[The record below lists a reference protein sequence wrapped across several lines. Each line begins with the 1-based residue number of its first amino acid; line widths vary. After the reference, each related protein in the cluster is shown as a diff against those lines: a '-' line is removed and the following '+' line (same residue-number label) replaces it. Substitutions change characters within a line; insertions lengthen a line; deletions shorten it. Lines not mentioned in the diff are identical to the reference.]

1 MLFKIVIVALFIVIV
16 ATLFQGLWFLFKDR
30 GESTRT
36 VRALSWRIGL
46 SLVLFLL
53 LMLGYWLGWIH
64 PHGIQPGM
72 PG

>member
-16 ATLFQGLWFLFKDR
+16 ATLFQGLWFLLKDR

-46 SLVLFLL
+46 SWFLFLL
-53 LMLGYWLGWIH
+53 LMLGYWLGWIQ
-64 PHGIQPGM
+64 PHGR
-72 PG
+72 